1 MVIDV
6 VILKLLLKVK
16 KIVVNLVLEV
26 DVVVLMTV
34 GDVIEIKVVV
44 TVEAR
49 NNVQF

>member
-6 VILKLLLKVK
+6 VILKVVVEGENV
-16 KIVVNLVLEV
+16 VVNLVLEV

-34 GDVIEIKVVV
+34 GDVIEIEVVV

-49 NNVQF
+49 INEKF